1 MKISEKK
8 REKIS
13 EQILALIYSVSP
25 KPIFTSHIAQE
36 IARDEEFVKKLLLE
50 LKNKKLVIEVKK
62 NPKGILYLR
71 RSRWKISDAVYQAY
85 QKYQLH

>member
-13 EQILALIYSVSP
+13 EQILAHLFSISP

-36 IARDEEFVKKLLLE
+36 MARDEEFIKNIMFE
-50 LKNKKLVIEVKK
+50 LKNKKLVSEIKK
-62 NPKGILYLR
+62 NAKGVPYLR
-71 RSRWKISDAVYQAY
+71 RARWKLTDSVYQAY
-85 QKYQLH
+85 KQKQTF